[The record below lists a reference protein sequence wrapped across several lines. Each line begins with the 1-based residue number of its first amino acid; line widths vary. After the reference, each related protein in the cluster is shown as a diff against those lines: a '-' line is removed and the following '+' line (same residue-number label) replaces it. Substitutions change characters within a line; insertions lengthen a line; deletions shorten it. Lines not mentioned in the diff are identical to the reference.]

1 MLIDEKEALQNL
13 IRQHIVLLADLND
26 TEKTASKLKDEVN
39 ECLVKLEAKLNA
51 D

>member
-1 MLIDEKEALQNL
+1 MLIEEKEILQNL

-26 TEKTASKLKDEVN
+26 NEKTASKLKDDTN
-39 ECLVKLEAKLNA
+39 DAMAKLEAKLNA